1 MLEAPTA
8 VSWRAPSV
16 TGETGHG
23 LIISADLSELLSK
36 ESGAKICWF
45 EGHEGWRPSWSH
57 GQAACPGASAGP
69 VPLCSGGAA
78 RGWGCLLL
86 QAFLEAASH
95 PSRWKLRPR
104 EGEKIAQIPA
114 SGWGLSW
121 DPRPVAPAVGA
132 FLGSGR
138 FCHHASACSIML
150 PRASSPLAPLWSLT
164 WRDL

>member
-1 MLEAPTA
+1 MVEAPTA

-36 ESGAKICWF
+36 ESGARICWF
-45 EGHEGWRPSWSH
+45 KGHEGWRPSWSH

-69 VPLCSGGAA
+69 VLPCSGGTA

-95 PSRWKLRPR
+95 PSRKWKLRPR

-114 SGWGLSW
+114 SGWRPSW
-121 DPRPVAPAVGA
+121 DPRPVAPAWAPSWEAVVSA
-132 FLGSGR
+132 TTPPPAPSCCPGR
-138 FCHHASACSIML
+138 H
-150 PRASSPLAPLWSLT
+150 PLWLLSGA
-164 WRDL
+164 